1 MNTLSVDRLD
11 GFVDIRHIYQSE
23 VLIFAMI

>member
-1 MNTLSVDRLD
+1 MNTLFVDRLD

-23 VLIFAMI
+23 ALIFTMT